1 MGGANYEFSEQTHP
15 SKTGPAG
22 HRIRPDDDQGRA
34 LIQSRRPGLK
44 PILFF
49 AELFDGL
56 KPVASTVVVL
66 RATRAS
72 RAGAE
77 AQRLLKRFR
86 HDRGRA
92 LKRNK
97 FASSTKQRE
106 LQIASFMPSRVGEAG
121 GRLIQKQEQSWMA
134 LRVVRRP

>member
-1 MGGANYEFSEQTHP
+1 MMPLFGARRET
-15 SKTGPAG
+15 AG
-22 HRIRPDDDQGRA
+22 AEAH
-34 LIQSRRPGLK
+34 SV
-44 PILFF
+44 FF
-49 AELFDGL
+49 AELFHGL

-66 RATRAS
+66 RATRAA

-77 AQRLLKRFR
+77 VQRLLKRFR

-121 GRLIQKQEQSWMA
+121 GRLIRKQEQSWMA